1 VLIVVENIAPTE
13 YVFFVVVV
21 FYFDDVALNGL
32 IYENGILD
40 KEKEFLMFFVILLCS
55 NNWF

>member
-32 IYENGILD
+32 IYEHGILD